1 MQFAK
6 DECMIISLGVDHRAV
21 HLKDIIIEH
30 LEELE
35 FEVLDRGATDTTP
48 VDYPDIA
55 KKVAKDIK
63 TMQANFGILAC
74 NTGIGMSIAANKF
87 QGIRAALVH
96 SVEDARLAREHND
109 ANIMVVA
116 GNSITPDVLK
126 SMLDTFF
133 LTEFEGGRHERRL
146 SKIVEFEF
154 SQR

>member
-1 MQFAK
+1 
-6 DECMIISLGVDHRAV
+6 MIISLGVDHRAV
-21 HLKDIIIEH
+21 HLKDVIIEH

-96 SVEDARLAREHND
+96 SDEDARLAREHND

-116 GNSITPDVLK
+116 GNSITPELLK
-126 SMLDTFF
+126 TMLDTFF
-133 LTEFEGGRHERRL
+133 MTEFEGGRHERRL

>member
-1 MQFAK
+1 
-6 DECMIISLGVDHRAV
+6 MIISLGLDHRAV
-21 HLKDIIIEH
+21 HLRDLIIEH

-35 FEVLDRGATDTTP
+35 FEVLDRGASDATP
-48 VDYPDIA
+48 IDYPDIA

-74 NTGIGMSIAANKF
+74 HTGIGMSIAANKF

-96 SVEDARLAREHND
+96 SEDDARLAREHND

-116 GNSITPDVLK
+116 ASTVTPELLK
-126 SMLDTFF
+126 NMLDIFF
-133 LTEFEGGRHERRL
+133 ETEFEGGRHERRL

>member
-1 MQFAK
+1 
-6 DECMIISLGVDHRAV
+6 MIISLGVDHRAV
-21 HLKDIIIEH
+21 HLKDIIVQH

-35 FEVLDRGATDTTP
+35 FEVLDRGAADVTP

-63 TMQANFGILAC
+63 TMQANFGVLAC
-74 NTGIGMSIAANKF
+74 YTGIGMSIAANKF

-96 SVEDARLAREHND
+96 SEEDARLSREHND
-109 ANIMVVA
+109 ANVMCIA
-116 GNSITPDVLK
+116 ANTITPDLLK
-126 SMLDTFF
+126 KMLDIFF
-133 LTEFEGGRHERRL
+133 FTEFEGGRHERRL